1 LEKFIFK
8 FFKKFFQI
16 FSSFVMYAELSFRK
30 IYLLINNI
38 KSLISKMTNKL
49 SLFQNIQLKFYSIV
63 KFLELIVFDI

>member
-1 LEKFIFK
+1 
-8 FFKKFFQI
+8 
-16 FSSFVMYAELSFRK
+16 MYAELSFRK